1 VLFVLPAAPG
11 HECFSSFLYSTP
23 LLYAKQD
30 KPHPQNSN
38 TVSFYNQ
45 ILSAQELF
53 NIMMS
58 VSKSIRVA
66 PHPFGP
72 VVLKSP
78 LVKPCRIAKVARN
91 LPQVLATNNQ
101 HNDVS
106 KAAILVPAMSVA
118 VPLLQANPALAI
130 DREYGILEGQI
141 FSLMHPAVMFF
152 LFGATVYTGYLGLQ
166 WRRTRALAEE
176 IKELKAQRVP
186 VAANAQGSEA
196 STPSSKD
203 GVEAEISKLEAVS
216 FDFFL
221 LFPKHSLA
229 SNGCYA
235 SSVVKAYL
243 SQTKFILKNIFR
255 NGNNSSDSA

>member
-1 VLFVLPAAPG
+1 MQSKTNHTHTYFQFPI
-11 HECFSSFLYSTP
+11 P
-23 LLYAKQD
+23 LQSV
-30 KPHPQNSN
+30 P
-38 TVSFYNQ
+38 FYNQ
-45 ILSAQELF
+45 ILSAQELL

-58 VSKSIRVA
+58 VSKNIRVA
-66 PHPFGP
+66 PHSFRP

-78 LVKPCRIAKVARN
+78 ILKPCRIAKVARN
-91 LPQVLATNNQ
+91 LPQVFATNDQ

-106 KAAILVPAMSVA
+106 KAAVLVPALSVA
-118 VPLLQANPALAI
+118 VPLLQADPALAI
-130 DREYGILEGQI
+130 DSEYGILEGQI

-216 FDFFL
+216 FVL
-221 LFPKHSLA
+221 HS
-229 SNGCYA
+229 
-235 SSVVKAYL
+235 
-243 SQTKFILKNIFR
+243 
-255 NGNNSSDSA
+255 